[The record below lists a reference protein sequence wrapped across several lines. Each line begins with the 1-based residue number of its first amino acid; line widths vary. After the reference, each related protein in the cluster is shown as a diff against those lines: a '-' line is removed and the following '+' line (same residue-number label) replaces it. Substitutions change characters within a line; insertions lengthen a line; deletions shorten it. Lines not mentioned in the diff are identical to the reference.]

1 MEDVLYL
8 GLDAHTRI
16 CVLSAMNSRGMV
28 LFTRSFKT
36 SERALRAHV
45 TRVSARTS
53 YLALEESTISGWIAG
68 VVRPHVDRLIVCDP
82 KHNALI
88 SQGNK
93 DDFSDAVN
101 LCQLLR
107 LDALVA
113 VYHSDQ
119 DDRVDFKIAVQ
130 QYLHFRN
137 AHASLKTKIKFK
149 FQQAGIIPT
158 GDRVFSQTERS
169 AYLAQLPT
177 ESRRKILINLYAQLD
192 ALGRQR
198 QTAQDLME
206 ELGRSY
212 LEIIQFQQMP
222 GIGMV
227 GAHLFSGLIQTPHRF
242 RTRQQLWRY
251 CRLGIVARSSAG
263 KPLSYKRL
271 DRSGSGVLKAVSH
284 QCWKAALR
292 TKSPNEVRLYYEA
305 SLKRTGNRTHARLN
319 TRRKALALLWTIWK
333 NDVAYNAALFYES
346 PAHAVDAQAL
356 GKR

>member
-1 MEDVLYL
+1 MGGVLYL
-8 GLDAHTRI
+8 GLDARTRT
-16 CVLSAMNSRGMV
+16 CVLSAMNSRGVV
-28 LFTRSFKT
+28 LFMRSFKT

-45 TRVSARTS
+45 TRISARTS
-53 YLALEESTISGWIAG
+53 YLALEESTISGWTAD
-68 VVRPHVDRLIVCDP
+68 VLRPHVDRLIVCDP

-113 VYHSDQ
+113 VYHSDH
-119 DDRVDFKIAVQ
+119 DDQVDFKIAVQ

-137 AHASLKTKIKFK
+137 ADASLKIKFK
-149 FQQAGIIPT
+149 FQQASIIPT

-177 ESRRKILINLYAQLD
+177 EARRQILCDLYDQLD

-206 ELGRSY
+206 ELGRNY
-212 LEIIQFQQMP
+212 PEIIEFQQMP

-227 GAHLFSGLIQTPHRF
+227 GAHLFRGLVQTPHRF
-242 RTRQQLWRY
+242 RTRLQLWRY
-251 CRLGIVARSSAG
+251 CRLRVVARSRAG

-284 QCWKAALR
+284 QCWKAALS

-305 SLKRTGNRTHARLN
+305 SLKWTGNRTHARLN
-319 TRRKALALLWTIWK
+319 TQRKALAVLWTIWK
-333 NDVAYNAALFYES
+333 SDVAYNAALFYES

>member
-8 GLDAHTRI
+8 GLDAHART
-16 CVLSAMNSRGMV
+16 CVLSAMNSRGVV

-45 TRVSARTS
+45 TRISACTR

-68 VVRPHVDRLIVCDP
+68 VLRPHVDRLIVCDP

-137 AHASLKTKIKFK
+137 AHASIKTKIKFK

-158 GDRVFSQTERS
+158 GDRVFSQTEQS
-169 AYLAQLPT
+169 AYLAQLSA
-177 ESRRKILINLYAQLD
+177 ESRRKILIN
-192 ALGRQR
+192 
-198 QTAQDLME
+198 
-206 ELGRSY
+206 
-212 LEIIQFQQMP
+212 
-222 GIGMV
+222 
-227 GAHLFSGLIQTPHRF
+227 
-242 RTRQQLWRY
+242 
-251 CRLGIVARSSAG
+251 
-263 KPLSYKRL
+263 
-271 DRSGSGVLKAVSH
+271 
-284 QCWKAALR
+284 
-292 TKSPNEVRLYYEA
+292 
-305 SLKRTGNRTHARLN
+305 
-319 TRRKALALLWTIWK
+319 
-333 NDVAYNAALFYES
+333 
-346 PAHAVDAQAL
+346 
-356 GKR
+356 